1 MDYALLILT
10 IIIFAVQTIC
20 FKEFNRLFM
29 KNLASYFLF
38 NTLYFSLVILIYL
51 AVNRQVEPLSSLT
64 TILALIFGV
73 LFTVTILMLMKAM
86 EKGPL
91 SYSSLIFSLG
101 LLVPVIFG
109 ALFWKEGIS
118 IPQIF
123 GLLMLLLT
131 LIMGSRPTNRVDEPK
146 AKVNLQWLI
155 IVIAS
160 LLGNGMLMT
169 VSKSQQMV
177 IPGQEIEEFLILG
190 FGTSAVLSLI
200 LFLYHRIRR
209 GEKVGHMKS
218 WLLFMLVIVAG
229 VTTASGNQIALY
241 LSGRMPAIIQYPSVS
256 GGIVLF
262 STITAV
268 LFYKERLTRTKVIG
282 LITGL
287 AALVLLSLR

>member
-10 IIIFAVQTIC
+10 IFIFAVQTIC

-64 TILALIFGV
+64 IILALIFGV
-73 LFTVTILMLMKAM
+73 LFTLTILMLMKAM

-109 ALFWKEGIS
+109 ALFWHEGIS

-131 LIMGSRPTNRVDEPK
+131 LVMGSRPTNRIDEPK
-146 AKVNLQWLI
+146 SKVNLQWLI
-155 IVIAS
+155 IVLAS
-160 LLGNGMLMT
+160 LLGNGILMT
-169 VSKSQQMV
+169 VSKSQQMS

-190 FGTSAVLSLI
+190 FGTSTVLSLT

-209 GEKVGHMKS
+209 GEKVGHMKN
-218 WLLFMLVIVAG
+218 WLLVVLVIVAG

-241 LSGRMPAIIQYPSVS
+241 LSGRMPAIIQYPSIS

-268 LFYKERLTRTKVIG
+268 LLYKERLTRTKVFG

>member
-10 IIIFAVQTIC
+10 IFIFAVQTIC
-20 FKEFNRLFM
+20 FKEFNHRFM

-51 AVNRQVEPLSSLT
+51 AVNRQVEPLSLLT
-64 TILALIFGV
+64 IILALIFGV
-73 LFTVTILMLMKAM
+73 LFTLTILMLMKAM

-109 ALFWKEGIS
+109 ALFWHEGIS

-131 LIMGSRPTNRVDEPK
+131 LILGSRPTNRLDEPK
-146 AKVNLQWLI
+146 SKVNLQWLI

-160 LLGNGMLMT
+160 LLGNGILMT
-169 VSKSQQMV
+169 VSKSQQMS

-190 FGTSAVLSLI
+190 FGTSTVLSLI
-200 LFLYHRIRR
+200 LFLYHHIHR
-209 GEKVGHMKS
+209 GEKVGHMKN
-218 WLLFMLVIVAG
+218 WLLVMLVIVAG

-262 STITAV
+262 STIMAV
-268 LFYKERLTRTKVIG
+268 LLYKERLTRTKVLG

>member
-10 IIIFAVQTIC
+10 IFIFAVQTIC

-38 NTLYFSLVILIYL
+38 NTLYFSLVIMIYL

-200 LFLYHRIRR
+200 LFLYHRFRR

-218 WLLFMLVIVAG
+218 WLLVMLVIVAG

-241 LSGRMPAIIQYPSVS
+241 LSGRMPAIIQYPSIS

-262 STITAV
+262 STISAV